1 MMVQQNTA
9 APSGGKWRS
18 LALEGTV
25 RIRHSGEWVFG
36 FGVVL
41 PVIVATLRH
50 GAFRVGKG
58 VNEVKKVRDLEFLL
72 AQLRALRDR
81 NDTEPEQTKNIDDA
95 IELVRQLRRKS
106 HPTGPEVARLV
117 RKIADA
123 LFRAFVK

>member
-1 MMVQQNTA
+1 M
-9 APSGGKWRS
+9 
-18 LALEGTV
+18 
-25 RIRHSGEWVFG
+25 
-36 FGVVL
+36 
-41 PVIVATLRH
+41 
-50 GAFRVGKG
+50 
-58 VNEVKKVRDLEFLL
+58 KKVRDLEFLM

-106 HPTGPEVARLV
+106 NPTQPEVTRFV

>member
-1 MMVQQNTA
+1 MGLRFWSR
-9 APSGGKWRS
+9 PSGDCRY
-18 LALEGTV
+18 
-25 RIRHSGEWVFG
+25 
-36 FGVVL
+36 
-41 PVIVATLRH
+41 LRH

-95 IELVRQLRRKS
+95 IELVKQLRRKS
-106 HPTGPEVARLV
+106 HPTGPEVARFV

>member
-1 MMVQQNTA
+1 M
-9 APSGGKWRS
+9 
-18 LALEGTV
+18 
-25 RIRHSGEWVFG
+25 
-36 FGVVL
+36 
-41 PVIVATLRH
+41 
-50 GAFRVGKG
+50 
-58 VNEVKKVRDLEFLL
+58 KKVRDLEFLM

-106 HPTGPEVARLV
+106 RPTVPEVARFV

>member
-1 MMVQQNTA
+1 M
-9 APSGGKWRS
+9 
-18 LALEGTV
+18 
-25 RIRHSGEWVFG
+25 
-36 FGVVL
+36 
-41 PVIVATLRH
+41 
-50 GAFRVGKG
+50 
-58 VNEVKKVRDLEFLL
+58 KKVRDLEFLM

-106 HPTGPEVARLV
+106 NPTQPEVARFV